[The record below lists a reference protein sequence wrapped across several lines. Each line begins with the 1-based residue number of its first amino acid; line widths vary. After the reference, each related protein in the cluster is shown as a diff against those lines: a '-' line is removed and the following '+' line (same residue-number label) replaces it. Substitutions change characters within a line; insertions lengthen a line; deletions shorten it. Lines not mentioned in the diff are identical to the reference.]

1 MSLKLLAAV
10 ALVIIGSAASNTVAT
25 ASDTDWKPYGSTG
38 KNGDTE
44 LCFFDLSNCFR
55 RSGRD
60 FDQATN
66 FSAFEEIADIASI
79 EPSARICYEIDCA
92 KIMLRELSVQIVNVG
107 WKSASTHGVSE
118 WHYLAPE
125 TNGARLQKILREKSV
140 AR

>member
-1 MSLKLLAAV
+1 MVNKYIPPI
-10 ALVIIGSAASNTVAT
+10 ALVEADV
-25 ASDTDWKPYGSTG
+25 
-38 KNGDTE
+38 
-44 LCFFDLSNCFR
+44 
-55 RSGRD
+55 D

-79 EPSARICYEIDCA
+79 EPSARIFYEIDCA
-92 KIMLRELSVQIVNVG
+92 LRELSVQIVNVG
-107 WKSASTHGVSE
+107 GKSGSTHSVSE